1 MKPKTVVAFQVDMS
15 VIITRDDTLENL
27 MEDVE
32 TFVQELDECYDVSK
46 IDITP
51 FYAEDEPS

>member
-1 MKPKTVVAFQVDMS
+1 MS
-15 VIITRDDTLENL
+15 VIITGDDTLENL

-32 TFVQELDECYDVSK
+32 TFVQELNECYDVSK